1 MKLSD
6 LVSRGRLSVVA
17 EDNCSK
23 LSMSESHPDGSLK
36 NDQSDTRD
44 PSDMTTELADD
55 HGAKL
60 DTSDVENGPVAE
72 ETLNV
77 DQQAIES
84 SAPKKAMPEDQT
96 MAEESVKEQH
106 SSPNIQESA
115 APRQEEEFVVV
126 QLTDGQQ
133 GEPQGTATDDILYV
147 VSMCVN
153 SHSNW
158 RLGDS
163 KPWAGGACQSPC
175 NAGSSGKRKKRHDIK
190 YCQCDSRAARAA
202 NNVKHVFRSTSA

>member
-1 MKLSD
+1 
-6 LVSRGRLSVVA
+6 
-17 EDNCSK
+17 
-23 LSMSESHPDGSLK
+23 MSELHPDESLQ
-36 NDQSDTRD
+36 NDQSGTRD
-44 PSDMTTELADD
+44 PSDMITELPDD

-60 DTSDVENGPVAE
+60 DTSDVGNSPVAE

-77 DQQAIES
+77 DHQAIAS
-84 SAPKKAMPEDQT
+84 SGPKKAMPEDQN

-106 SSPNIQESA
+106 SSPGVQESA

-153 SHSNW
+153 SHSN
-158 RLGDS
+158 
-163 KPWAGGACQSPC
+163 
-175 NAGSSGKRKKRHDIK
+175 
-190 YCQCDSRAARAA
+190 
-202 NNVKHVFRSTSA
+202 